1 LLSANCLPQFKLKHN
16 HIHKV
21 YFVVALE
28 GPVVPI
34 KSTFIDDQGIP
45 YCASHYHVIQPI
57 FTDDQAKSSRHDP
70 PLSSEASTFPYSP
83 SSEIVDEFLTSF
95 DILAQSHIL
104 PSLLPS
110 VTVSTSYRQLSS
122 SDLQYKVIL
131 LEAHRLRLNLS
142 NYDDR
147 VHMPLQ
153 NPAIYHS
160 NKPDELPIVIDTRAS
175 CSITPMHSD
184 FIGTIDPSDVPTL
197 NNISGTTSVVGQGTI
212 EWNIQDAKGIVK
224 PIQTTAYYVPQAT
237 I

>member
-1 LLSANCLPQFKLKHN
+1 
-16 HIHKV
+16 
-21 YFVVALE
+21 
-28 GPVVPI
+28 
-34 KSTFIDDQGIP
+34 
-45 YCASHYHVIQPI
+45 
-57 FTDDQAKSSRHDP
+57 
-70 PLSSEASTFPYSP
+70 
-83 SSEIVDEFLTSF
+83 
-95 DILAQSHIL
+95 
-104 PSLLPS
+104 
-110 VTVSTSYRQLSS
+110 
-122 SDLQYKVIL
+122 VIL
-131 LEAHRLRLNLS
+131 LEARRLQLNLS

-160 NKPDELPIVIDTRAS
+160 NKPDELPIVIDTGAS

-237 I
+237 IRLFSPQVYIKEDNDVKELWRPSHIDLRNHPFLSNQ